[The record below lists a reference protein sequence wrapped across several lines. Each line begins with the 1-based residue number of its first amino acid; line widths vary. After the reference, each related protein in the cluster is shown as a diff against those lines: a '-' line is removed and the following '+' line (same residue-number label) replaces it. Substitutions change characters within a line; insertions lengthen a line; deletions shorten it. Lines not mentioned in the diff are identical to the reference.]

1 MLQSITASNIA
12 VVSHIHVD
20 LCSGLNVFT
29 GETGAG
35 KSVLLDALAF
45 GLGSRAQTT
54 LIREGAHEASVTLVF
69 ELIPPYT
76 FLEDL
81 HIPIEDNTLIIRR
94 FMTKDGKGK
103 CFINDTATTVSSLKT
118 LGESLIEIHG
128 QFDRLLLPTHHRM
141 ALDSF
146 GDLEPLSKEV
156 QETYEKWKKA
166 ERDLFQT
173 KQILQTQLEN
183 KEYTEFCAQELQ
195 QFNPQPKEEE
205 TLVQQRSLVLHK
217 EKIQSALKNAL
228 RELQEKAPVESI
240 FKNTYRFLQQGNVD
254 GQLSLLIERTDL
266 LLVEIQEFM
275 SELEQAGQEFEEQNQ
290 ELSLEF
296 LEQRLFSLR
305 ALAKKHRCSPDDL
318 PDFLLQLQVNLDAI
332 SNSDA
337 SVKALEKEA
346 DLCKLTYK
354 NKATDL
360 SAKRK
365 EVAHYLEKV
374 IAQELPPLKLQAH
387 LKVNFHSIPEDQWSE
402 HGMETIEFFVSTNPG
417 DPFGPLSKIA
427 SGGELSRIMLALK
440 VVLNQKNQVPT
451 LIFDEIDTG
460 TGGSVADAMGK
471 RLHGFAKNVQV
482 LAVTHSP
489 QVASYGD
496 HHYFVS
502 KALEEGRMKTTIEE
516 LRDHSQKVEEI
527 ARMLSGSSITP
538 QAKAAAEELLKD

>member
-1 MLQSITASNIA
+1 
-12 VVSHIHVD
+12 
-20 LCSGLNVFT
+20 
-29 GETGAG
+29 
-35 KSVLLDALAF
+35 
-45 GLGSRAQTT
+45 
-54 LIREGAHEASVTLVF
+54 
-69 ELIPPYT
+69 
-76 FLEDL
+76 
-81 HIPIEDNTLIIRR
+81 
-94 FMTKDGKGK
+94 
-103 CFINDTATTVSSLKT
+103 
-118 LGESLIEIHG
+118 
-128 QFDRLLLPTHHRM
+128 
-141 ALDSF
+141 
-146 GDLEPLSKEV
+146 
-156 QETYEKWKKA
+156 
-166 ERDLFQT
+166 
-173 KQILQTQLEN
+173 
-183 KEYTEFCAQELQ
+183 
-195 QFNPQPKEEE
+195 
-205 TLVQQRSLVLHK
+205 
-217 EKIQSALKNAL
+217 
-228 RELQEKAPVESI
+228 
-240 FKNTYRFLQQGNVD
+240 
-254 GQLSLLIERTDL
+254 
-266 LLVEIQEFM
+266 LVEIQEFM

-332 SNSDA
+332 SNSDT

-440 VVLNQKNQVPT
+440 VVLNQKNQVST

-471 RLHGFAKNVQV
+471 RLHGLAKNVQV

-502 KALEEGRMKTTIEE
+502 KVLEEGRMKTTIEE